1 MLYVTFFKEGA
12 GIAERLLCGMVFL
25 VLVAGVV
32 LAVLGRGK
40 KVAGVAARAGEPF
53 RFEFKTLKGLHSLW
67 LDYVWSG
74 PGEELAGDDSD
85 QVPSAAFELRVSVT
99 GPGSSAAG
107 YRDASPRVLVEALVT
122 PGSSALGPGVSGDPI
137 RTVEGTKPICE
148 LPPLPAGAMV
158 TVEGLFPSEAWS
170 RYEKLEIR
178 ATVGSLFGASTP
190 PKMVTSDET
199 RAEPP
204 V

>member
-1 MLYVTFFKEGA
+1 MSRREPDPTALLAPLGFSVLALGMLYVTFFKEGA

-74 PGEELAGDDSD
+74 PGEELAG
-85 QVPSAAFELRVSVT
+85 
-99 GPGSSAAG
+99 
-107 YRDASPRVLVEALVT
+107 
-122 PGSSALGPGVSGDPI
+122 
-137 RTVEGTKPICE
+137 
-148 LPPLPAGAMV
+148 
-158 TVEGLFPSEAWS
+158 
-170 RYEKLEIR
+170 
-178 ATVGSLFGASTP
+178 
-190 PKMVTSDET
+190 
-199 RAEPP
+199 
-204 V
+204 

>member
-1 MLYVTFFKEGA
+1 
-12 GIAERLLCGMVFL
+12 MVLL
-25 VLVAGVV
+25 VLVGGVV

-85 QVPSAAFELRVSVT
+85 QVPPAAFELRVSVT
-99 GPGSSAAG
+99 GSGGSAAD
-107 YRDASPRVLVEALVT
+107 YRAASPRLLVEALVT

-137 RTVEGTKPICE
+137 RTVQGTKPIYE
-148 LPPLPAGAMV
+148 LPPLPAGTMV
-158 TVEGLFPSEAWS
+158 TVEGHFPSEAWS

-190 PKMVTSDET
+190 PTMVTNHET
-199 RAEPP
+199 TRVKPP
-204 V
+204 A